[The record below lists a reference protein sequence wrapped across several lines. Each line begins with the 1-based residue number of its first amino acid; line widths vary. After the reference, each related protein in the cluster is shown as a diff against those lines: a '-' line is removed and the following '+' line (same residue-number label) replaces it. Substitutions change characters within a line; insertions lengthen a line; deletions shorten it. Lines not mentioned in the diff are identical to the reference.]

1 MFTQPAEPTE
11 QMRVA
16 AQFGD
21 LAKLWEVRAEI
32 RQKSACHV
40 SIVVDRAGPKSEGE
54 RPNLRFENLFQA
66 GLARE
71 SWEVGRVQPL
81 SLLDGAGVF
90 APDVLRS
97 KFDVEHGGRDLRMA
111 HQLL

>member
-1 MFTQPAEPTE
+1 MTDASFVARGWLLFTQPAEPTE

-21 LAKLWEVRAEI
+21 LAKLWEVGAEI

-54 RPNLRFENLFQA
+54 RPNLRFESLFQA
-66 GLARE
+66 GLAE
-71 SWEVGRVQPL
+71 SHERWEESSPFRFSMARVYSRQT
-81 SLLDGAGVF
+81 SCGA
-90 APDVLRS
+90 S
-97 KFDVEHGGRDLRMA
+97 ST
-111 HQLL
+111 